1 MDTHRLS
8 AILLIAGFAVLM
20 VASLFGPQG
29 IYQTA
34 DPAER
39 VQIIEEDLNG
49 WNITQSLTGLA
60 ILLTAVGF
68 AVLASRLRTMG
79 NAWVP
84 ILGAAALVVGAISGA
99 LFLYRQT
106 TDPLNAF
113 EGAYSGMQTL
123 YYWLTLAG
131 LLLFGVSFLGSSLPA
146 WLGYVTAGTALVY
159 GIVYL
164 VTGEGF
170 LTPFLVSLLSL
181 VIAIILLRQS
191 NVQPANRTE

>member
-1 MDTHRLS
+1 MDTQRLS

-20 VASLFGPQG
+20 VASLFGPQR

-49 WNITQSLTGLA
+49 WNITQSLTGIS

-68 AVLASRLRTMG
+68 AVLASRLRTLG

-106 TDPLNAF
+106 TDPLSAF

-131 LLLFGVSFLGSSLPA
+131 LLLFGVSFLGSGLPA

-159 GIVYL
+159 GIVFL
-164 VTGEGF
+164 VTDAGF
-170 LTPFLVSLLSL
+170 LTPFLVSLISL
-181 VIAIILLRQS
+181 VIAIILLRQA
-191 NVQPANRTE
+191 NVQPAN